1 MIRHSL
7 SRLRLGSLAAAGSQA
22 AAAAAAEGGLGAAWA
37 PQSAA
42 ALQLLDR
49 WQQAGQ
55 GGGAGRAQQ
64 QHSAVRHFSLWPG
77 GSGSSRDKPAAPAPV
92 DSVAA
97 AAEDLGSID
106 GGSSF
111 AASAAEAAAA
121 AGPVASSPGMSDL
134 FSAAAIVAAASGAE
148 ADALMAARED
158 AWLGS
163 RLVQALL
170 CAVHGATGLPWWQD
184 IMLCTLGM
192 RLATLPVMIA
202 QVKNTYRLSQ
212 ARPEMEALMEY
223 LKEEQARGNPNAAQE
238 HTARVMAIWRKYKC
252 NPMKSLAG
260 MFVQAPIF
268 IGFFTGLRAMAA
280 AKIPSLTEGGALW
293 FSDLTAADPYFLLP
307 AFAGLS
313 FLATIELGA
322 ADGMEGQPEETKK
335 KMKTVMRVVALAV
348 PILSTTIPAS
358 VFMYWTASNIFS
370 LVQTSMLKIP
380 GVKRVLGL
388 PDLSKLRA
396 AGSAAGAAAAGAAAG
411 KPVQTF
417 TKPPHL
423 SAHKPRAKP
432 GKAA

>member
-7 SRLRLGSLAAAGSQA
+7 SRLRLGSLAAAGSQ

-55 GGGAGRAQQ
+55 GASTGRAQQ
-64 QHSAVRHFSLWPG
+64 QYSSVRHLSIWPG
-77 GSGSSRDKPAAPAPV
+77 GGAGSKDEPAEQPLP

-97 AAEDLGSID
+97 AAEDLGSLED
-106 GGSSF
+106 SSSIV
-111 AASAAEAAAA
+111 ASAADTAAA
-121 AGPVASSPGMSDL
+121 AGSSGGMSDM

-148 ADALMAARED
+148 ADALAYARED

-163 RLVQALL
+163 RMVQALL
-170 CAVHGATGLPWWQD
+170 STLHGATGLPWWQD

-192 RLATLPVMIA
+192 RLATLPVMIS

-223 LKEEQARGNPNAAQE
+223 LKADQARGNPNAAQE
-238 HTARVMAIWRKYKC
+238 HTARVMAVWKKYKC

-293 FSDLTAADPYFLLP
+293 FTDLTAADPYFLLP
-307 AFAGLS
+307 ALAGIS

-322 ADGMEGQPEETKK
+322 ADGMEGQPEETKQ
-335 KMKTVMRVVALAV
+335 KMKNVMRFVALIV
-348 PILSTTIPAS
+348 PVVSYSLPAS

-370 LVQTSMLKIP
+370 LVQTSVLKIP

-396 AGSAAGAAAAGAAAG
+396 AGSAAGSAAVPG
-411 KPVQTF
+411 KPVQTYAQ
-417 TKPPHL
+417 PPPNL
-423 SAHKPRAKP
+423 STHKPRRH